1 MIMHISTIK
10 SFDTNI
16 NHQVIILIITKA
28 LRIKSLDSNLP
39 VNLFFFVLC
48 ETNDYCGS
56 ISPFGGTY
64 GSSLECNGS
73 IVRRVMSCK
82 HVCEGTGV
90 NAFASL

>member
-56 ISPFGGTY
+56 LLLAAHTVVLWS
-64 GSSLECNGS
+64 
-73 IVRRVMSCK
+73 VMA
-82 HVCEGTGV
+82 V
-90 NAFASL
+90 L